1 MKDVLGYYNQYLQKK
16 LKIESMDSLEAIHTS
31 YVQLQKWLVVRESRS
46 KYWNYISSLR
56 KYIRTLSDTQFEAL
70 LVKSNKHCLSLD
82 QGPSRMYGS
91 LVINTFTAMRDIN
104 KDVSIGKYIREV
116 EKVYEYSKFKHI
128 VDHIFMYF
136 WGDMY
141 VGEQHIKYSKQPGFY
156 KDKEVGLYESSVL
169 LGIPNDYTVFHAHKS
184 FFLYN
189 QMGMIVEYVN
199 NDNLDNVCPS
209 LDFLLL
215 CYDHRGRFIIEET
228 DKYVKLKIVDTDK
241 FSIEKNYTRS
251 K

>member
-1 MKDVLGYYNQYLQKK
+1 MKHDLEDYNQYLQKK
-16 LKIESMDSLEAIHTS
+16 LKNKSIDNLEVIYTN

-56 KYIRTLSDTQFEAL
+56 NYIRTLSDEQFEAL
-70 LVKSNKHCLSLD
+70 IAKSNKHCLSLD

-91 LVINTFTAMRDIN
+91 LVINTFRAMRDVN
-104 KDVSIGKYIREV
+104 KDVSIGKYIRET
-116 EKVYEYSKFKHI
+116 EYVYEYSKFKHI

-141 VGEQHIKYSKQPGFY
+141 VCKQHIKYSKQPGFY
-156 KDKEVGLYESSVL
+156 KGKQVCIYEAKVL
-169 LGIPNDYTVFHAHKS
+169 LGIGNDYMVFHAYKPI
-184 FFLYN
+184 FLYN

-228 DKYVKLKIVDTDK
+228 DNYIKLKIVDTDK
-241 FSIEKNYTRS
+241 FSIEK
-251 K
+251 KLH